1 MGLLTVGSY
10 SFVVWNTFPSTE
22 WRLEGLVKFV
32 VSEEDVCGAG
42 EEDVG
47 RWGLTLLP
55 SKVVLKHDLG
65 VLGIAISGVCF
76 VCLSC
81 GDQWQA

>member
-1 MGLLTVGSY
+1 MGSY

-42 EEDVG
+42 EEDMG
-47 RWGLTLLP
+47 HWGLTLLP
-55 SKVVLKHDLG
+55 SKVVLKCDLG

-76 VCLSC
+76 VCLGC
-81 GDQWQA
+81 GDQWQV